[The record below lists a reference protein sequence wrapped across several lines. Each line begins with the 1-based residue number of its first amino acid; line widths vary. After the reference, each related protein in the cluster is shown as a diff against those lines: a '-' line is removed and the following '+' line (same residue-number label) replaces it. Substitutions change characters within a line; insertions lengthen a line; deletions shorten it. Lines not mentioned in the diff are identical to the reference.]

1 MGKTRKH
8 SSKRHCT
15 RKMSGGQQYK
25 KDVSE
30 PWFSLIKIGKK
41 TVEGRL
47 GKNEFAE
54 MKEGDIITF
63 INKQMPFERQF
74 HVKITQINNYNTFR
88 EYLST
93 EGLDKSLPG
102 IDTIEQGVEVYYQ
115 YYKAD
120 EGKYPVR
127 AIHMELVREPEK

>member
-8 SSKRHCT
+8 SSKRRCT

-54 MKEGDIITF
+54 MKEGDVITF
-63 INKQMPFERQF
+63 KNNQMPFERQF
-74 HVKITQINNYNTFR
+74 NVKITQINNYNTFR

-127 AIHMELVREPEK
+127 AIHMELIMEPNK